1 MDEDLEVSFLKH
13 NKSDLIKVWPRIP
26 NISLIDETDIVRI
39 VQQPILDARE
49 RLVFSDQVFLLFTDY
64 I

>member
-13 NKSDLIKVWPRIP
+13 TKSDLVKVWPRIP
-26 NISLIDETDIVRI
+26 DISLIDETDIIRT

-49 RLVFSDQVFLLFTDY
+49 RLVFPD
-64 I
+64 